1 MNELI
6 KAFFKTGFGSILTM
20 AFTIVSTKILAVMLG
35 PQWTGLSGLLAQ
47 IITTAA
53 GIATLSGASAII
65 QGAAARKAGEREGYL
80 ATVLWVLLILNGVV
94 SGVILGLA
102 PFIART
108 TIGADDATTVM
119 LVRLLVL
126 PMIASNLVTFL
137 TSMLNAYRGI
147 GRLAIV
153 QIAGGIVS
161 AGLAYPVALGVRAGN
176 PALIILPNILA
187 PLAMLILTA
196 GFLARAGWL
205 QAVARAFRQ
214 GMQRRHARHFL
225 VFSSVTL
232 VTGLV
237 LTGSQLIV
245 RTLITRNFGLEGVGI
260 FNAAWTIS
268 MTYVTLVVTALST
281 YYLPSL
287 SQLDDT
293 AARAQLMQQVLRLVI
308 VILPPLIAGVI
319 LFKPLV
325 IRLLFAESYAPA
337 LNTMRWMMIGDYFK
351 VTSWVLAM
359 PMLARADMKAFFW
372 SEIVTFLSFLLF
384 SAIMVVR
391 FRWMEGVGLGFM
403 LMYIGYLIY
412 TLFYARKAHSFRVGR
427 FQYMQWV
434 FGLMLVICVAWITW
448 NDITVNF
455 TKSSIILVIIL
466 ICTGFEPF
474 TRRYIYKSKYISSSS
489 FLRK

>member
-20 AFTIVSTKILAVMLG
+20 ACTIVSTKILAVMLG

-47 IITTAA
+47 IVTTAA
-53 GIATLSGASAII
+53 GIATLSGASAIV
-65 QGAAARKAGEREGYL
+65 QGAAARKAGERAGYL
-80 ATVLWVLLILNGVV
+80 ATVLWILLILNGLI
-94 SGVILGLA
+94 SGLILCFAPVIS
-102 PFIART
+102 RT
-108 TIGADDATTVM
+108 VFGADDATTVG

-126 PMIASNLVTFL
+126 PMIATNMVTFL

-147 GRLAIV
+147 GRLAVV
-153 QIAGGIVS
+153 QIAGGVVN

-196 GFLARAGWL
+196 SFLARPGWL

-214 GMQRRHARHFL
+214 GIQRPHARHFL

-245 RTLITRNFGLEGVGI
+245 RALITRQFGLEGVGI

-287 SQLDDT
+287 SQIDDA

-308 VILPPLIAGVI
+308 VILPLLIAGVI

-325 IRLLFAESYAPA
+325 IRLLFADAYLPA
-337 LNTMRWMMIGDYFK
+337 ITTMRWMMIGDYFK

-359 PMLARADMKAFFW
+359 PMLARADMKTFFW
-372 SEIVTFLSFLLF
+372 SEIITFLSFLTF
-384 SAIMVVR
+384 SAIMILH
-391 FRWMEGVGLGFM
+391 FRWVEGVGLGFM
-403 LMYIGYLIY
+403 LMYIGYMIF
-412 TLFYARKAHSFRVGR
+412 TAMYARKFHQFIIDP
-427 FQYMQWV
+427 YMLSIWLT
-434 FGLMLVICVAWITW
+434 GLMLVLLFSWLTW
-448 NDITVNF
+448 NDMRF
-455 TKSSIILVIIL
+455 YLLKSIAYAIISIVFVIFQLFHKGWLSILD
-466 ICTGFEPF
+466 
-474 TRRYIYKSKYISSSS
+474 
-489 FLRK
+489 LRHKPS